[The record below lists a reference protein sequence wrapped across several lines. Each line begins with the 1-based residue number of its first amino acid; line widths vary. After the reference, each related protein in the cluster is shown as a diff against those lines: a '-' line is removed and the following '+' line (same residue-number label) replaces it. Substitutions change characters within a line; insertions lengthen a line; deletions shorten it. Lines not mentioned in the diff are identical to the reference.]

1 MIQLNPKH
9 KRYLKTTLWILL
21 ILSIILL
28 VLIKVVPYVAPFV
41 VALLIT
47 FMIERPVRYVSK
59 KARLPRGVAV
69 AIMLAAFILIIGGG
83 LTLIFSNIVNE
94 IWRLAR
100 EFPSAQKVMQYIEI
114 IFAKTQDF
122 FLDLPPDIEQSI
134 RDALGSFV
142 GNIASYLQR
151 LLNYIMGIARFLPQF
166 FLFIII
172 SLVASFFMSRDRE
185 KVSGFVYK
193 QIPEDWRIKIRS
205 IKEDLLA
212 ALLGFI
218 KAQFILISV
227 TFIELLIGYS
237 LIGVKYAFS
246 FALLTAF
253 VDALPILGTGTVL
266 IPAAAFNLVIGNVPR
281 AIGFI
286 GLYIVIMVVRQ
297 SLEPKIMGQ
306 NLGLH
311 PLVTLISIYVGM
323 QIFGI
328 IGLFLG
334 PIIVAILR
342 ALQKARILPQWK
354 V

>member
-1 MIQLNPKH
+1 
-9 KRYLKTTLWILL
+9 
-21 ILSIILL
+21 
-28 VLIKVVPYVAPFV
+28 
-41 VALLIT
+41 
-47 FMIERPVRYVSK
+47 
-59 KARLPRGVAV
+59 
-69 AIMLAAFILIIGGG
+69 
-83 LTLIFSNIVNE
+83 
-94 IWRLAR
+94 
-100 EFPSAQKVMQYIEI
+100 
-114 IFAKTQDF
+114 
-122 FLDLPPDIEQSI
+122 
-134 RDALGSFV
+134 
-142 GNIASYLQR
+142 
-151 LLNYIMGIARFLPQF
+151 
-166 FLFIII
+166 
-172 SLVASFFMSRDRE
+172 MSRDRE

>member
-1 MIQLNPKH
+1 MIQLSPHYKKH
-9 KRYLKTTLWILL
+9 LKTALWILL
-21 ILSIILL
+21 IFSLILL
-28 VLIKVVPYVAPFV
+28 VLIIVVPYIAPFV
-41 VALLIT
+41 AALLIT
-47 FMIERPVRYVSK
+47 FMIERPVHFVTR
-59 KARLPRGVAV
+59 KARLPRAVSV
-69 AIMLAAFILIIGGG
+69 AIVLLAFVVVIGGG
-83 LTLIFSNIVNE
+83 ITLIISNIINE

-100 EFPSAQKVMQYIEI
+100 EFPSAQMVMQYIEM
-114 IFAKTQDF
+114 IFTKSQDWY
-122 FLDLPPDIEQSI
+122 LNLPPDIEQSI

-151 LLNYIMGIARFLPQF
+151 LLIYIMGFAKFLPQL
-166 FLFIII
+166 FLFIVI
-172 SLVASFFMSRDRE
+172 SLVASFFMSRDRD
-185 KVSGFVYK
+185 KVSDFVYK
-193 QIPEDWRIKIRS
+193 QLPEGWKTKIRS

-218 KAQFILISV
+218 KAQLVLITV

-246 FALLTAF
+246 FAIITAV
-253 VDALPILGTGTVL
+253 VDALPILGTGTIL
-266 IPAAAFNLVIGNVPR
+266 IPTAAINLILGNVPR

-286 GLYIVIMVVRQ
+286 ILYIVILSVRQ
-297 SLEPKIMGQ
+297 FLEPKIMGQ

-328 IGLFLG
+328 AGLFLG
-334 PIIVAILR
+334 PIIITIIR

-354 V
+354 T

>member
-1 MIQLNPKH
+1 M
-9 KRYLKTTLWILL
+9 
-21 ILSIILL
+21 
-28 VLIKVVPYVAPFV
+28 
-41 VALLIT
+41 
-47 FMIERPVRYVSK
+47 
-59 KARLPRGVAV
+59 
-69 AIMLAAFILIIGGG
+69 
-83 LTLIFSNIVNE
+83 
-94 IWRLAR
+94 
-100 EFPSAQKVMQYIEI
+100 
-114 IFAKTQDF
+114 
-122 FLDLPPDIEQSI
+122 
-134 RDALGSFV
+134 
-142 GNIASYLQR
+142 
-151 LLNYIMGIARFLPQF
+151 
-166 FLFIII
+166 
-172 SLVASFFMSRDRE
+172 
-185 KVSGFVYK
+185 
-193 QIPEDWRIKIRS
+193 
-205 IKEDLLA
+205 
-212 ALLGFI
+212 
-218 KAQFILISV
+218 
-227 TFIELLIGYS
+227 
-237 LIGVKYAFS
+237 
-246 FALLTAF
+246 TAF